1 MENPQTPPEA
11 AADPSSPAR
20 ARGLRGAA
28 RGVLPA
34 SPGKLRFL
42 RGGWSLREGWRV
54 PVVRQLTR
62 FTGVGIVCTLSSL
75 ALYALCRP
83 WLGAQTANAVALII
97 TSVMNTS
104 LNRRFTFRVRG
115 TAKLAQ
121 DHLNGLVALAVA
133 LLLTAGSLE
142 GLHWVQPSADVAAE
156 LWTTTIAGWVATAVR
171 FSLLRHWIF
180 RRARNA

>member
-11 AADPSSPAR
+11 PADRSAPAS
-20 ARGLRGAA
+20 ARGPRGAA
-28 RGVLPA
+28 RVGLPA
-34 SPGKLRFL
+34 SLGKRWPP
-42 RGGWSLREGWRV
+42 RGGWSLRKSWGV

-62 FTGVGIVCTLSSL
+62 FTGVGVVCTLSSL
-75 ALYALCRP
+75 TLYALCRP
-83 WLGAQTANAVALII
+83 WLGAQAANAAALII

-142 GLHWVQPSADVAAE
+142 GLHWVKPSADVAAE
-156 LWTTTIAGWVATAVR
+156 LWTTTIAGWIATAVR

-180 RRARNA
+180 RRARDA

>member
-11 AADPSSPAR
+11 PVDHSGPAS
-20 ARGLRGAA
+20 ARGLRGAVRA
-28 RGVLPA
+28 MRPVSLPRLW
-34 SPGKLRFL
+34 PLRP
-42 RGGWSLREGWRV
+42 GWSLRKSWRV

-62 FTGVGIVCTLSSL
+62 FTGVGVVCTLSSL

-104 LNRRFTFRVRG
+104 LNRRFTFLVRG

-142 GLHWVQPSADVAAE
+142 GLHWVEPNAGVVAE

-180 RRARNA
+180 RRARSA

>member
-11 AADPSSPAR
+11 AADRTVPGSP
-20 ARGLRGAA
+20 RGLRGAA
-28 RGVLPA
+28 KAVLA
-34 SPGKLRFL
+34 GSLGKLRPA
-42 RGGWSLREGWRV
+42 RGGWSLRESWRV

-62 FTGVGIVCTLSSL
+62 FTGVGVVCTLSSL

-142 GLHWVQPSADVAAE
+142 GLHWVQPSASVAAE
-156 LWTTTIAGWVATAVR
+156 LWTTTVAGWVATAVR